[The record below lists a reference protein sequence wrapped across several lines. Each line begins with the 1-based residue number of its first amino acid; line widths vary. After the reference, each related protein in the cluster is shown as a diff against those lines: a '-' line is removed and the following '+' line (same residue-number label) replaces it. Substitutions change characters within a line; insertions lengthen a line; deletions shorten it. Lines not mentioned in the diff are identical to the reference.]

1 MTLNRF
7 TRQVF
12 SVASIF
18 GALSSAKGAL
28 QYKSN
33 NSHLLTNNVIENLVC
48 YRKVNK
54 FIPFYSCELKS
65 FEPYLLNEKFVI
77 KWFRIR
83 FYSCRQCHLCKRL
96 QAALRFAFFASLAW
110 AAQARHHFE
119 HTQWHCVMHWVN
131 FNSRNL
137 LKFMYSKKATKF
149 CEIFP

>member
-1 MTLNRF
+1 MQKVHYNITVITLICWRILF
-7 TRQVF
+7 VL
-12 SVASIF
+12 V
-18 GALSSAKGAL
+18 G
-28 QYKSN
+28 
-33 NSHLLTNNVIENLVC
+33 VIENLVC
-48 YRKVNK
+48 YREINK